1 MAIKKGGLGRGL
13 EALFADVAPIDTPKA
28 PVDTPKAPDD
38 VTNAP
43 DRKGAPDAANAYDR
57 AVTAAPTAAAGKSG
71 GYDKPA
77 ADDKPAGTDHPSTAD
92 VPDIVESGDDADR
105 VVYIDIND
113 IKPNRDQPRKR
124 FDEDKLRELAD
135 SILSNGVIQPLV
147 VRKSGAGYELVAG
160 ERRWR
165 ASRVAGLGTVPCIVR
180 DFTDDQN
187 AMIAIVENMQR
198 EDLDPIEEATG
209 LQTMMKKMGMTQEE
223 ASRAVGKSR
232 AYIANA
238 VRLLQLPEE
247 IRQMLIDGR
256 LSAAHGRTLAGV
268 SGERQQIAL
277 AERVVR
283 DGLSVRETERLAGS
297 GKGPATRR
305 KRTPGPA
312 KPDDILAAEDE
323 LRRILGTKVN
333 IAGDGTTGRL
343 EISYYS
349 MDELNRIIDL
359 LRTIE

>member
-1 MAIKKGGLGRGL
+1 MAFKKGGLGRGL
-13 EALFADVAPIDTPKA
+13 EALFADAAPIRGPESPAEDP
-28 PVDTPKAPDD
+28 
-38 VTNAP
+38 N
-43 DRKGAPDAANAYDR
+43 GAPEPVKIDVPDVPDVIVEDKKEENAYER
-57 AVTAAPTAAAGKSG
+57 AVRGNKPADTNVTAAET
-71 GYDKPA
+71 
-77 ADDKPAGTDHPSTAD
+77 ADDS
-92 VPDIVESGDDADR
+92 ADR
-105 VVYIDIND
+105 VIYIDIND
-113 IKPNRDQPRKR
+113 IKPNRDQPRKH

-147 VRKSGAGYELVAG
+147 VRKSGAGYEPVAG

-238 VRLLQLPEE
+238 VRLLQLPAE
-247 IRQMLIDGR
+247 IQQMLVDGS
-256 LSAAHGRTLAGV
+256 LSAAHGRTIAGV

-277 AERVVR
+277 AERVAR
-283 DGLSVRETERLAGS
+283 DGLSVRETERLAAG
-297 GKGPATRR
+297 GKGTTAR
-305 KRTPGPA
+305 KRRTQTGPA
-312 KPDDILAAEDE
+312 KSEEILTAEDE
-323 LRRILGTKVN
+323 LRRILGTKVV
-333 IAGDGTTGRL
+333 ISGDGTNGRL

-349 MDELNRIIDL
+349 TDELNRIIDL